1 MITLITG
8 VPGAGKTLYCVSEV
22 LQPVCSTDRAVYVD
36 GIPDL
41 SLRHE
46 PAPDPLDWPNWAPHG
61 ALIVIDEVQR
71 IWRPA
76 PAGQSP
82 HTSIAELETHRHKG
96 LDFVI
101 MTQHPNLLHTNVR
114 RLVGRHIHVR
124 RTAMG
129 VYVYE
134 WPECVNPDTAWKN
147 AHVKLRWSH
156 PKKAFGLYKSA
167 SIHQQVKHRLP
178 KAVWFFAA
186 SVAAVVALGGYT
198 IKSIYSSI
206 HPKQS
211 ISAPS
216 SSSSQAAV
224 EPQQVAVKPQSLFSM
239 PYGASK
245 IYLSGITGT
254 RNGLFFHGAIVFE
267 LLMSGKTY
275 YCNDE
280 DLAALGYRIT
290 SSSDDVVQLRDL
302 QGRILVVTSAPRL
315 YEAPVDSGDS
325 RGAVGDAAQPR
336 ANSDTAKPVVTAS
349 L

>member
-41 SLRHE
+41 ALRHE
-46 PAPDPLDWPNWAPHG
+46 VAPDPLDWPNWAPHG

-76 PAGQSP
+76 PAGQAP
-82 HTSIAELETHRHKG
+82 HKSIAELETHRHKG

-216 SSSSQAAV
+216 SSSSPASAPAQRV
-224 EPQQVAVKPQSLFSM
+224 VSQPVPVFSM

-267 LLMSGKTY
+267 LLMSGQTY
-275 YCNDE
+275 YCNDQ
-280 DLAALGYRIT
+280 DLQALGYRIT

-302 QGRILVVTSAPRL
+302 QGHILVVTASPRL

-336 ANSDTAKPVVTAS
+336 ANSDTTKPVVTAS